1 MRESWWERFLD
12 GVADRGRDRLK
23 LNASRDP
30 VERVGKHCEALLTS
44 VGEASGT
51 ALAREVARE
60 LEALDD
66 AARLH
71 LLQTLNVRFG
81 PDREA
86 ILRAADAYR
95 TEPSL
100 ETFLALSRAIEP
112 PRQELFRRIN
122 RAPGGTRTLV
132 HLRAHV
138 LRLLPEHPELGP
150 VDADL
155 LHLLGSWFNPG
166 FLRLERI
173 DFRTPANLLEK
184 IINYESVHA
193 IGGWDD
199 LRRRLQADRRCFGFF
214 HPALP
219 EEPLIFVEVA
229 LLDGVPTAA
238 APLLDPSAPV
248 ADPARAHTAVF
259 YSINNCQY
267 GLRGVSFGNFLIK
280 QVISELLAEFPRLD
294 RLVTLSP
301 VPGLADAVR
310 RAHDGGGP
318 LGGQGPR
325 RLLADHVEPLRQASG
340 EADPLAAL
348 LQLLQQPR
356 PDAHGEILAKPL
368 ERLTLAYLTRA
379 REGGRLAD
387 PVARFHLANGARLE
401 QIDAFAD
408 LSERRMAQSFGVMVN
423 YRYVPGAVEHNHE
436 RYMADGQVVLARPL
450 RRELRRLEQL
460 WPPAEPART

>member
-23 LNASRDP
+23 LSASRDP
-30 VERVGKHCEALLTS
+30 VERVARHCEALLTS

-66 AARLH
+66 GERLR
-71 LLQTLNVRFG
+71 LLELLNRSFG
-81 PDREA
+81 PDRDA

-100 ETFLALSRAIEP
+100 DAFLTLSRAIEP

-132 HLRAHV
+132 RLREHV
-138 LRLLPEHPELGP
+138 LRLLPEHPQLRP

-166 FLRLERI
+166 FLRLHRI

-184 IINYESVHA
+184 IIGYESVHA
-193 IGGWDD
+193 IRGWDD
-199 LRRRLQADRRCFGFF
+199 LRRRLQADRRCFAFF

-229 LLDGVPTAA
+229 LIAGMPAAA
-238 APLLDPSAPV
+238 APLLDPGAPI
-248 ADPARAHTAVF
+248 ADAARADTAAF

-280 QVISELLAEFPRLD
+280 QVISELLGEFPRLD

-301 VPGLADAVR
+301 VPGLAEALR
-310 RAHDGGGP
+310 RARDGGGP
-318 LGGQGPR
+318 LGGEGPR
-325 RLLADHVEPLRQASG
+325 KLLAEHAEALRQAGG
-340 EADPLAAL
+340 EADALAAL
-348 LQLLQQPR
+348 LALLQGPR
-356 PDAHGEILAKPL
+356 PGAHREVLAKPL
-368 ERLTLAYLTRA
+368 ERLTLAYLARA
-379 REGGRLAD
+379 REGGRLVD

-401 QIDAFAD
+401 QINPFAD

-423 YRYVPGAVEHNHE
+423 YRYLPGAVEHNHE
-436 RYMADGQVVLARPL
+436 RYMAEGEVVLARPL
-450 RRELRRLEQL
+450 RRELRRIEQL
-460 WPPAEPART
+460 WS